1 MVIENIAPP
10 EGMLPKI
17 NESASDIV
25 ESQIKSSKVIF
36 RLEYER
42 QIMTKLTTVTKAE
55 PPLAKIENSGMVK
68 AVILRCSPRL
78 SLLC

>member
-10 EGMLPKI
+10 EGMFPKI

-42 QIMTKLTTVTKAE
+42 QIMTKLTTVRLKTAE
-55 PPLAKIENSGMVK
+55 W
-68 AVILRCSPRL
+68 
-78 SLLC
+78 